1 MNRNW
6 TKWVAI
12 LVAFAFV
19 GWLGA
24 GIFTGCDRS
33 DNTPKVKVEKDYEP
47 TFKKEGELWVLDG
60 STNDTVVALDVEY
73 AESEEEI
80 QFGMMYRKHMDPTT
94 GMLFFMPVQRMQSF
108 WMRNTYVPLD
118 IIYINDSLKVVSIQ
132 KNAQPLTETSRP
144 SDGPA
149 LYVLEVK
156 GGLSDQKGI
165 KKGDQVHWR
174 DL

>member
-1 MNRNW
+1 
-6 TKWVAI
+6 
-12 LVAFAFV
+12 
-19 GWLGA
+19 
-24 GIFTGCDRS
+24 
-33 DNTPKVKVEKDYEP
+33 
-47 TFKKEGELWVLDG
+47 
-60 STNDTVVALDVEY
+60 
-73 AESEEEI
+73 
-80 QFGMMYRKHMDPTT
+80 
-94 GMLFFMPVQRMQSF
+94 
-108 WMRNTYVPLD
+108 
-118 IIYINDSLKVVSIQ
+118 DSLKVVSIQ